1 MTSCFHVCWRSG
13 REAFVSDWPSLR
25 AADWAPTRDVL
36 RLWAQIV
43 GKIKLAKTPMV
54 NHWWNVTM
62 LVSPSGL
69 TTGSM
74 LDGDR
79 TFEIEF
85 DFIASQLRITVS
97 DGGEHRF
104 ALGPM
109 PVAAFY
115 EQIMGALSELGIEAK
130 IFAVPVE
137 LPKVIPFAQDTSP
150 REYRPEQARTFWL
163 QLVQANRL
171 FSTFRSPFT
180 GKASVVHFFWGFFDL
195 TVSLYSGREAPLFTG
210 QVPNCPQYILTE
222 SYSREEA
229 AVGFSADGGDEG
241 AFYAYAYPEPAGYP
255 AGDLGIPGALY
266 DAGIGRWLLPWEV
279 VRVAEDPDALV
290 MSFLEAT
297 FRRQADLAGWDQSL
311 VNGPLTTPA

>member
-1 MTSCFHVCWRSG
+1 
-13 REAFVSDWPSLR
+13 VSNWPSLR
-25 AADWAPTRDVL
+25 AADWAPTRDAL
-36 RLWAQIV
+36 RLWVQII

-62 LVSPSGL
+62 LVSPNGL

-74 LDGDR
+74 PDGNR
-79 TFEIEF
+79 TLEIEF

-109 PVAAFY
+109 PVAGFY
-115 EQIMGALSELGIEAK
+115 EQIMRALSELGIEVK
-130 IFAVPVE
+130 IYAVPVE

-150 REYRPEQARTFWL
+150 REYRPEQARAFWL

-195 TVSLYSGREAPLFTG
+195 TVSLYSGRGAPLFTG

-241 AFYAYAYPEPAGYP
+241 AFYAYAYPEPAGYS
-255 AGDLGIPGALY
+255 AGDLGVPGAFY
-266 DAGIGRWLLPWEV
+266 NVDIGRWLLPWEV
-279 VRVAEDPDALV
+279 ARVAADPDALI

-297 FRRQADLAGWDQSL
+297 FRRQADLADWDLSL
-311 VNGPLTTPA
+311 AKGPLTTPA